1 MRILLTTIS
10 FVLLVLVS
18 GCSAL
23 QTLEGRAEQALE
35 TVANPEQREIHYYR
49 EGNTIHYLK
58 RECSGRFC
66 DAVAD

>member
-10 FVLLVLVS
+10 FVLLALVS

-23 QTLEGRAEQALE
+23 QTLEGRGAEALE
-35 TVANPEQREIHYYR
+35 TAVNPEQREIHYFR
-49 EGNTIHYLK
+49 DGNTIHYLK